1 MKDLRISLV
10 LAVALNLP
18 AGGLAEAPVR
28 ASTGPEAMVPSMSTP
43 ATATQA
49 DVAGADASPTVM
61 AVWVEKKISFA
72 YMAFTAYYSC
82 DGLRNKVQAIL
93 KEIGA
98 RPGFKIQ
105 PRGCLHLSG
114 PEDMPMLEIVAATPR
129 EATPEVLAELEKD
142 AAKRELVSRYGTKE
156 AAATEATAQF
166 PARARRIDFR
176 DSATGLVQ
184 PGDCELVE
192 QLRDRVFVPLGAK
205 VIVDRMGCVPRQ
217 LNIGI
222 INLSIEMLEPV
233 PEQ

>member
-1 MKDLRISLV
+1 MKDVGIA
-10 LAVALNLP
+10 AVVAFLLCVP
-18 AGGLAEAPVR
+18 AGGLADAPVQTG
-28 ASTGPEAMVPSMSTP
+28 TGPAATVPTGSASAAATP
-43 ATATQA
+43 A
-49 DVAGADASPTVM
+49 DVAEADASPTVM

-72 YMAFTAYYSC
+72 YMGFTAYYSC
-82 DGLRNKVQAIL
+82 DGLRYKVKAIL
-93 KEIGA
+93 EEIGV

-105 PRGCLHLSG
+105 ARGCVHLSG

-142 AAKRELVSRYGTKE
+142 AAKRELVSRYGTE
-156 AAATEATAQF
+156 DAAATEATAQF
-166 PARARRIDFR
+166 PARVRRIDFR

-184 PGDCELVE
+184 AGDCELVE

-205 VIVDRMGCVPRQ
+205 VVVDRMGCVPRQ

-233 PEQ
+233 PQQ